1 MGTSLEVIQPLCSFN
16 PLFSTKKSGFIIL
29 HIMTCPVLRVV
40 WYPENLVC
48 FPKRGSSARK
58 RKREREL
65 LRTTVVL
72 AAFVLR
78 QEKEKRRERHRQE
91 RVVAP
96 LTLFHQGLVRPAVE
110 VVVVQHA
117 AREHVIVPLV
127 VQWDPFFGIHFLR
140 VCTWTVHARL
150 IMTTHLT
157 SWSSKMSFQ
166 RGKGQGK
173 SSSRSNSPLSN
184 NSPSLSSRPSGLR
197 SQSQA
202 PTTTAAANAVASPAT
217 TNSTLSLT
225 EKDFVDK
232 GKLKIQFYLA
242 ETSF

>member
-1 MGTSLEVIQPLCSFN
+1 
-16 PLFSTKKSGFIIL
+16 
-29 HIMTCPVLRVV
+29 
-40 WYPENLVC
+40 
-48 FPKRGSSARK
+48 
-58 RKREREL
+58 
-65 LRTTVVL
+65 
-72 AAFVLR
+72 
-78 QEKEKRRERHRQE
+78 
-91 RVVAP
+91 
-96 LTLFHQGLVRPAVE
+96 
-110 VVVVQHA
+110 
-117 AREHVIVPLV
+117 
-127 VQWDPFFGIHFLR
+127 
-140 VCTWTVHARL
+140 
-150 IMTTHLT
+150 
-157 SWSSKMSFQ
+157 MSFQ